1 MENKDVKLSWFR
13 DDMIMYVKNPKESA
27 KDSYNQYINLTKLKD
42 EEPNKEIYH
51 GQASKHSTL
60 LRCQFT
66 PGL

>member
-1 MENKDVKLSWFR
+1 
-13 DDMIMYVKNPKESA
+13 MIMYVKNPKESA

-42 EEPNKEIYH
+42 EESNKEIYH